1 MDLNYS
7 IIIPVYNRPQEIE
20 ELLECLI
27 NQTYNRKFEV
37 IIVEDGSS
45 IRCKDVVERFMNKL
59 NIHYLFKENSGPGQ
73 SRNKGMELAKGNYY
87 IILDSDVLLPKEYLK
102 QIDIA
107 LQKKYTD
114 AFGSSDAAHK
124 SFSLIQKAIN
134 YSMTAFLTTGG
145 LRNNGNSDKFQ
156 LRSFNMGI
164 SKKAFLKTKGFSPQ
178 NYGEDIDLTYK
189 LWNHKFKTQFI
200 PNAYVYH
207 KRRTDLKQFYKQTF
221 NFGSARPILNKQHLK
236 SAKLTY
242 WFPSV
247 FTIGFLVAV
256 LFLFFNSY
264 ILYYLYNLYFCIL
277 FFDAV
282 LKNKNV
288 QVGLVSV
295 ITTIIQF
302 FGYGIG
308 FLKSQFRL
316 QILNKTIKETFP
328 KMFSPK

>member
-1 MDLNYS
+1 
-7 IIIPVYNRPQEIE
+7 
-20 ELLECLI
+20 
-27 NQTYNRKFEV
+27 
-37 IIVEDGSS
+37 
-45 IRCKDVVERFMNKL
+45 MNKL

-87 IILDSDVLLPKEYLK
+87 IILDSDVLLPKEYLE

-114 AFGSSDAAHK
+114 AFGSSDTAHK

-242 WFPSV
+242 WFPSI